1 MKKRFLIVCV
11 LFVIGSFSVF
21 ASNFLTPTV
30 VDVRS
35 SGMGGS
41 YLCDFKQPFVLLNNP
56 SGMSFGGKQIFLP
69 SLALDMG
76 GPSAAASR
84 VFKLMKSSGDESM
97 TDMLV
102 DMLKE
107 SNGIFID
114 LDMMLPL
121 TFSRV
126 ANNWGI
132 GFYSNIFVR
141 GDLPSV
147 TSVPAI
153 AGGDL
158 MLAGGFS
165 VPIINN
171 NFHRLSMGM
180 TTKLLGRFNIIY
192 TGSATGLTSLDFD
205 SLPTDMTL
213 AAGFDV
219 GATYILWDML
229 SFSAVWKDLYFG
241 MSHGLGTITSMSF
254 SSEEEWRKFMQI
266 GDLCLGMG
274 VQIPTGILK
283 KVLTTLAVYVDYDN
297 FTSLFNRKKAI
308 FLPHPLLNLSAGLE
322 TVLFKTIALRF
333 GMSGPYLAA
342 GAGINLGPF
351 HLSMSIYGK
360 EKGIDPGA
368 SPQVHGAF
376 ALSFYY

>member
-1 MKKRFLIVCV
+1 M
-11 LFVIGSFSVF
+11 
-21 ASNFLTPTV
+21 
-30 VDVRS
+30 
-35 SGMGGS
+35 
-41 YLCDFKQPFVLLNNP
+41 
-56 SGMSFGGKQIFLP
+56 
-69 SLALDMG
+69 
-76 GPSAAASR
+76 
-84 VFKLMKSSGDESM
+84 
-97 TDMLV
+97 
-102 DMLKE
+102 
-107 SNGIFID
+107 
-114 LDMMLPL
+114 
-121 TFSRV
+121 
-126 ANNWGI
+126 
-132 GFYSNIFVR
+132 
-141 GDLPSV
+141 
-147 TSVPAI
+147 
-153 AGGDL
+153 
-158 MLAGGFS
+158 
-165 VPIINN
+165 
-171 NFHRLSMGM
+171 
-180 TTKLLGRFNIIY
+180 
-192 TGSATGLTSLDFD
+192 
-205 SLPTDMTL
+205 
-213 AAGFDV
+213 

-322 TVLFKTIALRF
+322 AVLFKTIALRF

-368 SPQVHGAF
+368 SSQVHGAF

>member
-1 MKKRFLIVCV
+1 
-11 LFVIGSFSVF
+11 
-21 ASNFLTPTV
+21 
-30 VDVRS
+30 
-35 SGMGGS
+35 
-41 YLCDFKQPFVLLNNP
+41 
-56 SGMSFGGKQIFLP
+56 
-69 SLALDMG
+69 
-76 GPSAAASR
+76 
-84 VFKLMKSSGDESM
+84 
-97 TDMLV
+97 
-102 DMLKE
+102 
-107 SNGIFID
+107 
-114 LDMMLPL
+114 
-121 TFSRV
+121 
-126 ANNWGI
+126 
-132 GFYSNIFVR
+132 
-141 GDLPSV
+141 
-147 TSVPAI
+147 
-153 AGGDL
+153 
-158 MLAGGFS
+158 
-165 VPIINN
+165 
-171 NFHRLSMGM
+171 
-180 TTKLLGRFNIIY
+180 
-192 TGSATGLTSLDFD
+192 
-205 SLPTDMTL
+205 
-213 AAGFDV
+213 
-219 GATYILWDML
+219 ML

-322 TVLFKTIALRF
+322 AVLFKTIALRF

>member
-1 MKKRFLIVCV
+1 MKQKLLVVFL
-11 LFVIGSFSVF
+11 LLAIGSFSVS
-21 ASNFLTPTV
+21 ASDFLTPTV

-56 SGMSFGGKQIFLP
+56 SGMSFSGKQVFLP
-69 SLALDMG
+69 SLAFDLG

-84 VFKLMKSSGDESM
+84 IFKLMDSSGDESM

-114 LDMMLPL
+114 MDMMLPL

-132 GFYSNIFVR
+132 GFYNNIFVR

-147 TSVPAI
+147 TSVTAI

-192 TGSATGLTSLDFD
+192 TGSAASLTSMEFD
-205 SLPTDMTL
+205 SLPADMTL

-219 GATYILWDML
+219 GATYALWDIL
-229 SFSAVWKDLYFG
+229 SFSAVWKDLYLG
-241 MSHGLGTITSMSF
+241 MSHGLGTITAMSF
-254 SSEEEWRKFMQI
+254 SSEEEWHKFMQN
-266 GDLCLGMG
+266 GDLCLGLG
-274 VQIPTGILK
+274 VQVPTGILK
-283 KVLTTLAVYVDYDN
+283 KVLTSFSVYVDYDN
-297 FTSLFNRKKAI
+297 FTGIFNKEKAI

-322 TVLFKTIALRF
+322 AVLFKTIALRF

-342 GAGINLGPF
+342 GAGVDLGPF
-351 HLSMSIYGK
+351 HLSMAIYGK
-360 EKGIDPGA
+360 EKGLDPGE